1 MDSMLKNR
9 FKALATAL
17 LTAALAVAC
26 VTNPVTGEQTLQFY
40 DEEWE
45 KQVGQQMYVPMRQ
58 SQGGD
63 YVVDPGLSEYVNRVG
78 QRIAQH
84 ARRDATLDF
93 EFEVVNN
100 GVPNAWALP
109 GGKIALNRGLLVELD
124 NEAELAAVL
133 AHEIVHADAAHSAQQ
148 QSKGMLTQIGA
159 LAGMVVLGS
168 QAESRAGQQAAVL
181 LPQLGAQLVT
191 QKYSRDAE
199 RESDR
204 YGMQYMSEAGY
215 DPQGAVTLQET
226 FVRLAENRRQDW
238 LSGLFASHPPSQER
252 VARNREIAESLP
264 SGGELGRERYQRA
277 IATLKSDQPA
287 YDAYQ
292 EAGQALA
299 DENTRDAR
307 RLVRRAIE
315 LEPREPLF
323 HVLAGDIASAEED
336 QREAYGHYDRAVDL
350 YPDLFYSR
358 MQRGE
363 ILYDRGDRAAA
374 QRDLEHSVKL
384 LPTAKAHYLL
394 GNIARDG
401 GRRDDARQHY
411 GVAAQS
417 DSRYGQAARAE
428 LQRLGS

>member
-1 MDSMLKNR
+1 
-9 FKALATAL
+9 
-17 LTAALAVAC
+17 
-26 VTNPVTGEQTLQFY
+26 
-40 DEEWE
+40 
-45 KQVGQQMYVPMRQ
+45 
-58 SQGGD
+58 
-63 YVVDPGLSEYVNRVG
+63 
-78 QRIAQH
+78 
-84 ARRDATLDF
+84 
-93 EFEVVNN
+93 
-100 GVPNAWALP
+100 
-109 GGKIALNRGLLVELD
+109 
-124 NEAELAAVL
+124 
-133 AHEIVHADAAHSAQQ
+133 
-148 QSKGMLTQIGA
+148 

-168 QAESRAGQQAAVL
+168 QAESQAGQQAAVL

-199 RESDR
+199 RESDL
-204 YGMQYMSEAGY
+204 YGMQYMSAAGY
-215 DPQGAVTLQET
+215 DPRGAVSLQET

>member
-1 MDSMLKNR
+1 MDSMLKNQ
-9 FKALATAL
+9 FQALATAL

-84 ARRDATLDF
+84 AKRDATLDF

-109 GGKIALNRGLLVELD
+109 GGKIAVNRGLLVELD

-181 LPQLGAQLVT
+181 LPQLGAQLVS

-199 RESDR
+199 RESDL
-204 YGMQYMSEAGY
+204 YGMQYMSAAGY
-215 DPQGAVTLQET
+215 DPQGAVSLQET

-252 VARNREIAESLP
+252 VANNREIAQSLP
-264 SGGELGRERYQRA
+264 AGGELGRDRYQRA
-277 IATLKSDQPA
+277 IAQLMADQPA
-287 YDAYQ
+287 YEAYQ

-323 HVLAGDIASAEED
+323 HVLAGDIAGAEED

-363 ILYDRGDRAAA
+363 ILYDRGDRGAA

>member
-238 LSGLFASHPPSQER
+238 LSGLFASHPP
-252 VARNREIAESLP
+252 
-264 SGGELGRERYQRA
+264 
-277 IATLKSDQPA
+277 
-287 YDAYQ
+287 
-292 EAGQALA
+292 
-299 DENTRDAR
+299 
-307 RLVRRAIE
+307 
-315 LEPREPLF
+315 
-323 HVLAGDIASAEED
+323 
-336 QREAYGHYDRAVDL
+336 
-350 YPDLFYSR
+350 
-358 MQRGE
+358 
-363 ILYDRGDRAAA
+363 
-374 QRDLEHSVKL
+374 
-384 LPTAKAHYLL
+384 
-394 GNIARDG
+394 
-401 GRRDDARQHY
+401 
-411 GVAAQS
+411 
-417 DSRYGQAARAE
+417 
-428 LQRLGS
+428 